1 MTKYDKAFK
10 AEYNRQYALA
20 VAELGADG
28 IDTGILVACHAQAA
42 YKTDL
47 AMGLCKCDGNGQFAV
62 RNAEGAVT
70 RDAQGHERNWHY
82 EVCFGCAGKGF
93 QSPADQKRN
102 WGYWAFYARIEA

>member
-1 MTKYDKAFK
+1 MTKYEKAFK

-47 AMGLCKCDGNGQFAV
+47 AVGLCKCNGNGSFAV
-62 RNAEGAVT
+62 RNEP
-70 RDAQGHERNWHY
+70 DANGKTWHY